1 MSSSS
6 LRLGDQWPGLAH
18 QSIISLAHTGG
29 GQAPLTA
36 HRYIRKRS
44 CAIRTEHWLFCTE
57 PTDGGC
63 RIAAAN
69 NPSAATWT
77 PRMKPTCWQV
87 SGEEPPSGAL
97 EACLRLRIFHYIR
110 WVVVLFCLVLHKPV
124 EMVPYPPHPPTPAFG
139 KVSEDTSYN
148 SFRIRPQGPPR
159 I

>member
-36 HRYIRKRS
+36 HRHIRKRS
-44 CAIRTEHWLFCTE
+44 CALRTEHWLFCTE

-63 RIAAAN
+63 RVAAAN

-87 SGEEPPSGAL
+87 SGEELPSGAL

-124 EMVPYPPHPPTPAFG
+124 EMVPYPHPPIPSLW
-139 KVSEDTSYN
+139 KSK
-148 SFRIRPQGPPR
+148 
-159 I
+159 